1 MVRGWGQDKW
11 FHPASPTMSGPQ
23 APGLPKKAYPGPPET
38 PPLPPPQLPSPQPPR
53 AWWQDP
59 HPDPALGSSI
69 RMRGTLGA
77 CGLTSIKSSGWH
89 WALPDGAP
97 RMTGDKALVPTEQG
111 GPATG
116 HTHGRLQVS
125 FLGLLAWACRRLCQ
139 PPTRAPHPS
148 LCQAQYPHP
157 PTHPPAH
164 LPAHSP
170 RHIRPHTLTG
180 RLSGSW
186 RPQGAV
192 RGAAPAAGQLQK
204 VPSETSA
211 C

>member
-1 MVRGWGQDKW
+1 
-11 FHPASPTMSGPQ
+11 MSGPQ

-157 PTHPPAH
+157 PTHHHPPPPT
-164 LPAHSP
+164 LTRSLTPAHSA
-170 RHIRPHTLTG
+170 PHTH
-180 RLSGSW
+180 R
-186 RPQGAV
+186 QAV
-192 RGAAPAAGQLQK
+192 WLLEAAGRC
-204 VPSETSA
+204 PRCCPCSWAASEGTLGDFCLLRNKLLGSLA
-211 C
+211 QW